1 MLNEVKIFDPNGK
14 CKQILSGKKLSKA
27 YWRKLYSS
35 QTSCTPMKFG
45 KGKKLNK
52 NQLLNDFDYYSD
64 DPFENYALE
73 E

>member
-1 MLNEVKIFDPNGK
+1 
-14 CKQILSGKKLSKA
+14 
-27 YWRKLYSS
+27 
-35 QTSCTPMKFG
+35 MKFG